1 MKIAIVSSNEQLMPP
16 PDNVIIASHYVAS
29 TLAEGL
35 SAKKH
40 EVYSIAGQG
49 STIKTKRFFS
59 RSKPFFE
66 VIDKKQWEKLDDQ
79 RLMWQLITPFE
90 MDLNLSLLDFL
101 KTNQVDIVHFHS
113 IIPLYG
119 LPFALRTN
127 LPCIFT
133 LHGTSSRL
141 ELEVIKTFVGKNI
154 YFVPI
159 SNNQRRNYQGINF
172 VDTVYNGIPLGEYAF
187 NQLGGE
193 AMVLTGRIKPEKGFE
208 QAMEVAQLT
217 QRKLILSGDVRA
229 SQEKYF
235 YDIIQPKIKINPNL
249 IHFFGFVNHSM
260 MDSFFE
266 RGKLMLFPIQWE
278 EPFGLVMVEAMAT
291 GTPVVAFARGAVPEV
306 IKDGVTGLIVN
317 PSDKDIRGSWLIKKT
332 GIAGLCE
339 AVEKIYAMPKAEYQ
353 QMRRNC
359 RQHVEANFTVEKMVA
374 GYEKVYQKVLEQP

>member
-1 MKIAIVSSNEQLMPP
+1 
-16 PDNVIIASHYVAS
+16 
-29 TLAEGL
+29 
-35 SAKKH
+35 
-40 EVYSIAGQG
+40 
-49 STIKTKRFFS
+49 
-59 RSKPFFE
+59 
-66 VIDKKQWEKLDDQ
+66 
-79 RLMWQLITPFE
+79 
-90 MDLNLSLLDFL
+90 
-101 KTNQVDIVHFHS
+101 
-113 IIPLYG
+113 
-119 LPFALRTN
+119 
-127 LPCIFT
+127 
-133 LHGTSSRL
+133 
-141 ELEVIKTFVGKNI
+141 
-154 YFVPI
+154 
-159 SNNQRRNYQGINF
+159 
-172 VDTVYNGIPLGEYAF
+172 
-187 NQLGGE
+187 
-193 AMVLTGRIKPEKGFE
+193 MVLTGRIKPEKGFE

-317 PSDKDIRGSWLIKKT
+317 PSDKDIRGNWLIKKT